1 MADEDGRPMT
11 PSLVDAKNV
20 VVRDFSVIQ
29 PQFWFVNPGVSNIT
43 DFLLLATR
51 RIHGTDESSDLP
63 AERVSGHR
71 ERFLP
76 SSSCSSHF

>member
-29 PQFWFVNPGVSNIT
+29 PQFWFVNPGFPKIA
-43 DFLLLATR
+43 DFLLFGQGSPQCGSPER
-51 RIHGTDESSDLP
+51 PVSESLHQRDQ
-63 AERVSGHR
+63 
-71 ERFLP
+71 
-76 SSSCSSHF
+76 